1 MGYGGQCMSLD
12 FNEEQNYLKSIIH
25 FLENELK
32 YLTKHHLNI
41 KKNILNQRRK
51 MNDNDNWMPN
61 TDDSNAVDNAQDL
74 TYLRLDELKYN
85 RNEEKIKIYKRLL
98 NCPYFGKVI
107 LQEESIYIGTK
118 TITDDDYNIL
128 IYDWRSPVASLFYEN
143 EIGYLSYKTE
153 DGNIVY
159 EQVNGRRQFRIKNG
173 KLLNFIDSDIFIG
186 DSELINYKIKSSNH
200 KLSNIVSTIQ
210 KNQNEIIRLPINKDI
225 LVLGP
230 PGSGKT
236 AIAMQRIAY
245 LLFKYKSNITHDNLM
260 LLAPNSIFND
270 YVSDILPE
278 LGERNIE
285 VYSLISIVCKI
296 LYFKNIYI
304 ESKEEMIE
312 RVYSDKNANDLF
324 YKKLSVNFYDFMLSE
339 LSNQMCKIY
348 FNDILNQY
356 NQKII
361 TKSDLKSI
369 YTKFRVSHDLPTSIQ
384 KTKNVLLDLYKK
396 EYRKMYEKYFKELN
410 NKDNYIGEKVDIE
423 LQAKKKA
430 SQILKRTN
438 NMIKTYRFIDISS
451 LYKHMCSKYQ
461 VRCQLKKDGMLYED
475 FWAQIWLY
483 TKMIRVSDSRFK
495 HILIDEVQDY
505 NFFQLD
511 IIRQLFPEAHFTFL
525 GDINQNFLPRPLI
538 DFSKWSVPTKQL
550 TTSYR
555 STKAINRY
563 LDTLKHTETE
573 VVGEEGEPVVEITQ
587 ASFQK
592 LLDIIKEAQGFVAVI
607 VPSKKMGEKLYQTIS
622 DKIEIHLV
630 DENDSFIFQG
640 HVIIPYYLVKGFEYN
655 TIISWNHNNY
665 KNKSIE
671 YIIGSR
677 AISKLYLINTEKST
691 NKEKLI

>member
-1 MGYGGQCMSLD
+1 MSLD

-128 IYDWRSPVASLFYEN
+128 IYDWRSPVASLYYEN
-143 EIGYLSYKTE
+143 EIGCLSYKTE

-210 KNQNEIIRLPINKDI
+210 KNQNEVIRLPINKDI

-270 YVSDILPE
+270 YVSDVLPE

-312 RVYSDKNANDLF
+312 RVYSDKNAHYLF

-339 LSNQMCKIY
+339 LSNQMCKIC

-438 NMIKTYRFIDISS
+438 NMIKAYRFIDISS
-451 LYKHMCSKYQ
+451 MYKHMCSKYQ
-461 VRCQLKKDGMLYED
+461 VRCQLKKDDMLYED

-573 VVGEEGEPVVEITQ
+573 VVGEEGEPVVEIKQ

-592 LLDIIKEAQGFVAVI
+592 LLDIIKEAQGFVAVV
-607 VPSKKMGEKLYQTIS
+607 VPSKKMEKKLYQTIS

>member
-118 TITDDDYNIL
+118 TISDDDYNIL

-210 KNQNEIIRLPINKDI
+210 KNQNEVIRLPINKDI

-270 YVSDILPE
+270 YVSDVLPE

-423 LQAKKKA
+423 LQAKKRHRK
-430 SQILKRTN
+430 
-438 NMIKTYRFIDISS
+438 F
-451 LYKHMCSKYQ
+451 
-461 VRCQLKKDGMLYED
+461 
-475 FWAQIWLY
+475 
-483 TKMIRVSDSRFK
+483 
-495 HILIDEVQDY
+495 
-505 NFFQLD
+505 
-511 IIRQLFPEAHFTFL
+511 
-525 GDINQNFLPRPLI
+525 
-538 DFSKWSVPTKQL
+538 
-550 TTSYR
+550 
-555 STKAINRY
+555 
-563 LDTLKHTETE
+563 
-573 VVGEEGEPVVEITQ
+573 
-587 ASFQK
+587 
-592 LLDIIKEAQGFVAVI
+592 
-607 VPSKKMGEKLYQTIS
+607 
-622 DKIEIHLV
+622 
-630 DENDSFIFQG
+630 
-640 HVIIPYYLVKGFEYN
+640 
-655 TIISWNHNNY
+655 
-665 KNKSIE
+665 
-671 YIIGSR
+671 
-677 AISKLYLINTEKST
+677 
-691 NKEKLI
+691 